1 MTIRTLFETGY
12 TSKMPGTEDGVN
24 EIQKVYSPCFG
35 SPFMPLP
42 VKTYSD
48 MLMDRIV
55 EEESNV
61 WLVNTGM
68 DRSGDRYPLGETRK
82 AIKKVLDSKV
92 VTRDVKWTNPVQP
105 CKLGTIDLKEVT

>member
-1 MTIRTLFETGY
+1 
-12 TSKMPGTEDGVN
+12 
-24 EIQKVYSPCFG
+24 
-35 SPFMPLP
+35 
-42 VKTYSD
+42 
-48 MLMDRIV
+48 MLMNLIDHIGC
-55 EEESNV
+55 NV

-105 CKLGTIDLKEVT
+105 CKLGTIDLKEVA